1 MRQGIIQLAC
11 HWNTRYVRQTLR
23 CWPSVYHESFH
34 MFLSLLF
41 MCHQMQTWRMQQ
53 IWSAATCMTLK
64 RQPIMHSKSLLEIL
78 IIGHSKPQPWTIFNS
93 WNVLHG
99 KIVNLTSVTQ
109 MCKMPTPLWLYLHP
123 EDLTITWS
131 NLSADIGPWCRGN
144 RLLLALSKSGLLM
157 LFRTLKNL

>member
-23 CWPSVYHESFH
+23 YW
-34 MFLSLLF
+34 LSIFPCPVASHLLF
-41 MCHQMQTWRMQQ
+41 VQTLVQTRRMQQ
-53 IWSAATCMTLK
+53 MWSTATCMTLK
-64 RQPIMHSKSLLEIL
+64 CQPLMHSKSSLVIL
-78 IIGHSKPQPWTIFNS
+78 FIVHLKLQPWAISNT

-131 NLSADIGPWCRGN
+131 NLSADIDPWCRGN

-157 LFRTLKNL
+157 LFRTFRDL